1 MNKVYKS
8 VWNESIGA
16 WVAVAETANG
26 RGKATKSKK
35 ILTAAMLITG
45 AGASLD
51 AIAAG
56 GGTSIGACA
65 NTNAGV
71 SSSIAINGTSSEFCT
86 NATGISSVAIGPTAT
101 AGGAGSGADING
113 SGAGDYDQTSFGVRT
128 KATARSATAVG
139 SDAAAAGIASAAL
152 GYKAQASGNS
162 SVSMGDSS
170 SASQQA
176 AVAIGAA
183 ASASALNAAAV
194 GRSATASGQ
203 NAAALGATSKASGTN
218 AVAIGSTAN
227 ATASDSVALGANS
240 VADRAGTV
248 SVGSSTNKRQ
258 IVNVAAGTQSAD
270 ATNVGQL
277 TPVLTALGGK
287 AAVNA
292 DGSIT
297 APAYSL
303 KGTTYN
309 NVGDALTALADSSG
323 KYFHVN
329 SSGVDSSATGTNA
342 VAIGAESVSSGGN
355 TTAIGY
361 KAISSGSTE
370 SIAIGSDVQS
380 TANDAISM
388 GSQVVNAAASSIVI
402 GSNGVS
408 LDSASNT
415 SVLLA
420 PDTGDV
426 VNSSHSFSFNP
437 YGGTGTSNSNDSIN
451 LSGTVANAAAGVSI
465 GSKSSVTAAN
475 AVALGASASASA
487 ADALAIGHSAKASV
501 ANSIALGANSVAD
514 RVDTVS
520 VGSTAGMRQITN
532 VANGT
537 QANDAVNVS
546 QLQNVTTLLGGGAAL
561 KPDGTVTAPA
571 YAVAG
576 TTLGTVGAAI
586 AKIDSEL
593 GNKVAYDAADK
604 SRVTLGGTT
613 ALAPVALSNVKAG
626 ALSAASTDAVNGSQL
641 FATNTDVSALKTF
654 TDDIKNGG
662 GIKYFHTNS
671 KLADSSATGADS
683 VAIGG
688 ATNASSDN
696 AVALGSNSVADRPNS
711 VSVGAA
717 GKERQITN
725 VAAGMAFTD
734 AVNVQQLNAISD
746 SAVKYDTNPDG
757 TPNYQSV
764 NLGGKGAAKPTSL
777 TNLKVADLSATSTDA
792 VNGSQLFGT
801 NQRVGSLETFEGN
814 INNGG
819 GIKYFHTNSKLADS
833 SAAGADSVAIGGAAN
848 ASAKNAVA
856 LGSNSVADRANTV
869 SVGAAGKERQITNVE
884 AGTQSTDAVN
894 LAQLTAVSKDVTTL
908 GSFAVK
914 YDAKPDGTP
923 NTENVTLG
931 GVGAAKPTKLTN
943 LKIADLSATST
954 DAVNGSQLFGT
965 NQRVGSLET
974 FATNINNGGG
984 IKYFHTNSKLADS
997 AAAGADSVAIGGAAN
1012 ASADNAVALGS
1023 NSVADRV
1030 NSVSVGAAGKER
1042 QITNVEA
1049 GTQSTDAV
1057 NVSQLTAV
1065 SKDVTTLGSFAVKY
1079 DTKTDGTPDYE
1090 RVTLGDAATK
1100 KATLLTNLKNADLSA
1115 DSTDAVNGSQLYA
1128 TNQDVAK
1135 LQGFTNNINNGGG
1148 ITFFHTNSKLAD
1160 SSATGADSVAIG
1172 GAAVSSGKNA
1182 VALGSNSVADR
1193 DNTVSV
1199 GAAGSERQVTNVAAG
1214 TAATDAANV
1223 GQLNAVSNNVTLLGA
1238 SAIKYDT
1245 NADGTPDYANATLG
1259 NGNAAG
1265 TALHNVA
1272 AGTSG
1277 MDAVNVAQMNDMI
1290 GQVTNI
1296 ANGAYNPL
1304 FTAEGNRDTEVAT
1317 SSGTHSVASGA
1328 NAVASGAN
1336 AIASGATSVASGSN
1350 AIAVGSSA
1358 SATANNAVAVGANAS
1373 ATANN
1378 AVALGSG
1385 SVADRA
1391 NSVSVGTTSPGGQR
1405 QVTNVAAGTDGT
1417 DAVNVNQ
1424 MQQSVS
1430 SGVKSAKGYT
1440 DALRSDMNTG
1450 LSLANNHINS
1460 VGAMSS
1466 AMAMMAGS
1474 AAAVADKDN
1483 RFAAGTGVYRNKAA
1497 IAIGFQKRFGTNMVI
1512 TVGGSTT
1519 GEESTGGAGFAFGF

>member
-16 WVAVAETANG
+16 WVAVSENSPA
-26 RGKATKSKK
+26 RGKRSPGLAKAAFASAMAFGAADEASATVT
-35 ILTAAMLITG
+35 LDGGVVVTAP
-45 AGASLD
+45 S
-51 AIAAG
+51 
-56 GGTSIGACA
+56 
-65 NTNAGV
+65 
-71 SSSIAINGTSSEFCT
+71 
-86 NATGISSVAIGPTAT
+86 GIS
-101 AGGAGSGADING
+101 NG
-113 SGAGDYDQTSFGVRT
+113 
-128 KATARSATAVG
+128 
-139 SDAAAAGIASAAL
+139 
-152 GYKAQASGNS
+152 
-162 SVSMGDSS
+162 
-170 SASQQA
+170 
-176 AVAIGAA
+176 VAIGAGSSANGDYGTATGPGAKATGVGDVAIGADSKANSGALTGDGGKLGSVAVGSNASATA
-183 ASASALNAAAV
+183 ASAASFGALANASGLQSTALGSHATA
-194 GRSATASGQ
+194 SATASTAIGM
-203 NAAALGATSKASGTN
+203 N
-218 AVAIGSTAN
+218 AVADRANTVSIGNSTTQRQLVQVARGTQTNDAVNVSQITPVLTALGGKSVLNADGSITAPAYSLKGTTYNNVGDALTALASSSGSASDKYLSANDADKSTAGASAIGAGSISIGGNSIADSTGASDAALAIGSDTRAVSKSTVVGPGAT
-227 ATASDSVALGANS
+227 ATASNTVVLGTYS
-240 VADRAGTV
+240 IADRAGTV
-248 SVGSSTNKRQ
+248 SVGSATNKRQ
-258 IVNVAAGTQSAD
+258 IVNVAPGTQAAD
-270 ATNVGQL
+270 VVNVGQL
-277 TPVLTALGGK
+277 SPVVNALGGK

-292 DGSIT
+292 DGSIA

-355 TTAIGY
+355 NTAIGH

-388 GSQVVNAAASSIVI
+388 GSQVVNAANASIVI
-402 GSNGVS
+402 GSNAVS

-426 VNSSHSFSFNP
+426 VNSSP
-437 YGGTGTSNSNDSIN
+437 
-451 LSGTVANAAAGVSI
+451 
-465 GSKSSVTAAN
+465 
-475 AVALGASASASA
+475 
-487 ADALAIGHSAKASV
+487 
-501 ANSIALGANSVAD
+501 
-514 RVDTVS
+514 
-520 VGSTAGMRQITN
+520 
-532 VANGT
+532 
-537 QANDAVNVS
+537 
-546 QLQNVTTLLGGGAAL
+546 
-561 KPDGTVTAPA
+561 
-571 YAVAG
+571 
-576 TTLGTVGAAI
+576 
-586 AKIDSEL
+586 
-593 GNKVAYDAADK
+593 
-604 SRVTLGGTT
+604 
-613 ALAPVALSNVKAG
+613 
-626 ALSAASTDAVNGSQL
+626 
-641 FATNTDVSALKTF
+641 
-654 TDDIKNGG
+654 
-662 GIKYFHTNS
+662 
-671 KLADSSATGADS
+671 
-683 VAIGG
+683 
-688 ATNASSDN
+688 
-696 AVALGSNSVADRPNS
+696 
-711 VSVGAA
+711 
-717 GKERQITN
+717 
-725 VAAGMAFTD
+725 
-734 AVNVQQLNAISD
+734 
-746 SAVKYDTNPDG
+746 
-757 TPNYQSV
+757 
-764 NLGGKGAAKPTSL
+764 
-777 TNLKVADLSATSTDA
+777 
-792 VNGSQLFGT
+792 
-801 NQRVGSLETFEGN
+801 
-814 INNGG
+814 
-819 GIKYFHTNSKLADS
+819 
-833 SAAGADSVAIGGAAN
+833 
-848 ASAKNAVA
+848 
-856 LGSNSVADRANTV
+856 
-869 SVGAAGKERQITNVE
+869 
-884 AGTQSTDAVN
+884 
-894 LAQLTAVSKDVTTL
+894 KDVTTL

-997 AAAGADSVAIGGAAN
+997 SAAGADSVAIGGAAN

-1100 KATLLTNLKNADLSA
+1100 KPTLLTNLKNADLSA

-1128 TNQDVAK
+1128 TNQDVAA

-1304 FTAEGNRDTEVAT
+1304 FTADGNRDTEVAT

-1358 SATANNAVAVGANAS
+1358 SANANNAVAVGANAS